1 MLRLRLSAGVPPEC
15 QKLKMYVRPGRQRI
29 NQLIPLPFNP
39 FNASCS
45 KLLLFE
51 AFGAILV

>member
-1 MLRLRLSAGVPPEC
+1 MFLFRVLFDPAFGCYTAINVCVCVCSS
-15 QKLKMYVRPGRQRI
+15 QK
-29 NQLIPLPFNP
+29 FNP

-51 AFGAILV
+51 GFNAILF

>member
-1 MLRLRLSAGVPPEC
+1 MSKLAIAVAGPPTWNAMRLVDDYACYRRL
-15 QKLKMYVRPGRQRI
+15 LKAH
-29 NQLIPLPFNP
+29 LLNP

-51 AFGAILV
+51 WSSAMLV